1 MTVVDETK
9 TDGEWYVLNTYSGYE
24 NKVRDNLEHRID
36 TMDAREK
43 VFQIV
48 VPEEEVEEVRQGER
62 RRVKRKMY
70 QGYVLVRMEMD
81 DQAWFVVRNTPGVV
95 NFVGTGNRPIPL
107 PQAEV
112 DSIFKQIKGEVARP
126 QVSLAVGEMVKI
138 IDGPFSEFL
147 GTVDEVNEDKGR
159 VRVMVSFFGR
169 DTPVELDFLQVE
181 RVKGG
186 SPIAG

>member
-1 MTVVDETK
+1 MMVVDEK
-9 TDGEWYVLNTYSGYE
+9 KAEGHWYVLNTYSGYE
-24 NKVRDNLEHRID
+24 NKVKDNLEHRIE
-36 TMDAREK
+36 TMDAKEK
-43 VFQIV
+43 VFEIV

-81 DQAWFVVRNTPGVV
+81 DRAWFVVRNTPGVV

-147 GTVDEVNEDKGR
+147 GTVDEVNQDKGR

-186 SPIAG
+186 SPIPG